1 MKATRTPR
9 LKTIQANIGRRRVSL
24 VMALDVTAL
33 RQVSDT
39 VRSLFARSTDV
50 APRPKQ
56 KLLTSVP
63 AKFDPDFME
72 RLSRRY
78 SLARVVHDRRDALE
92 AHCGGDLSY
101 VQRSLVKRLVWLELL
116 TETYEQRVANGEE
129 VDVGALTQLNNTL
142 KGLYKDIGIRPTARP
157 IRRLR
162 DVMQGAA

>member
-1 MKATRTPR
+1 MARKPR
-9 LKTIQANIGRRRVSL
+9 
-24 VMALDVTAL
+24 
-33 RQVSDT
+33 
-39 VRSLFARSTDV
+39 
-50 APRPKQ
+50 Q

-63 AKFDPDFME
+63 TKFDPDFID
-72 RLSRRY
+72 RLSKRY
-78 SLARVVHDRRDALE
+78 SLARVVQDRRAALE

-142 KGLYKDIGIRPTARP
+142 KGLYKDVGLKRTARP
-157 IRRLR
+157 VRSLR